1 MKKVFNTYVIV
12 WAIALITFNA
22 ITFVSV
28 AATCGFKALL
38 PSFWIGY
45 AFITVTFL
53 VNLAISFV
61 LMKPEKANKSF
72 LNLSVGYIAF
82 IALIGSTVVGA
93 VTMAVATIP
102 WWIGFI
108 INMVLFAFYAISII
122 GGSTVANLVDEID
135 NKVKA
140 QTVFVKLLTTDAQT
154 LVAKAGAETKESANK
169 VYEAIRYSDPMSVE
183 ALAGVES
190 QITIKF
196 NEYSNAVVDNDVD
209 LTKALEKELLILIN
223 DRNNKC
229 KVLK

>member
-1 MKKVFNTYVIV
+1 MKKLFNTYAIIWVIS
-12 WAIALITFNA
+12 LITFNI

-28 AATCGFKALL
+28 TATCGFKALL

-45 AFITVTFL
+45 TFITITFL

-82 IALIGSTVVGA
+82 IALIGSTIVGA
-93 VTMAVATIP
+93 VTMAVVTIP
-102 WWIGFI
+102 WWVGFI
-108 INMVLFAFYAISII
+108 INLVLFAFYAIVII
-122 GGSTVANLVDEID
+122 SGSTAANLVDEID

-169 VYEAIRYSDPMSVE
+169 VYEAIRYSDPMSIE

-196 NEYSNAVVDNDVD
+196 SEYSNAVIDNDVD
-209 LTKALEKELLILIN
+209 LTKALEKELLILID

-229 KVLK
+229 KTLK